1 MTSHFKGFGSG
12 SNASGQFWYGRGG
25 FLYKKNG
32 GGGVRANPLTGL
44 ICNKLT
50 YNKYK
55 PGTGGVGA
63 TNYATRRAKNRRAT
77 VCTDNGSCNP
87 IYMTLGRYMS
97 YTSNPNGYVT
107 YPLPIP

>member
-1 MTSHFKGFGSG
+1 MAYGNFYFGKD
-12 SNASGQFWYGRGG
+12 G

-32 GGGVRANPLTGL
+32 AIGNRRNFSLGA
-44 ICNKLT
+44 ICNKPT
-50 YNKYK
+50 YIYNKYK

-63 TNYATRRAKNRRAT
+63 TSYATRREKNRRAT
-77 VCTDNGSCNP
+77 VCGDNSCNP
-87 IYMTLGRYMS
+87 IYMTLGRYMN